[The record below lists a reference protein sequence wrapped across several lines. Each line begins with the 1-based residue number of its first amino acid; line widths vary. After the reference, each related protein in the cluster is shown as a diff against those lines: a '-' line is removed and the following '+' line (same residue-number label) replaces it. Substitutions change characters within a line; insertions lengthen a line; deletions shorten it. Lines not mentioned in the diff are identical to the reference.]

1 VEELDEMS
9 SLLSYNQLLKLLVDG
24 VVLNSA
30 PEFVNGASID
40 VTLGRELLLE
50 NHHHSTISLRDHEP
64 LPATKF
70 TMTDDKGYVLKPG
83 EFVLA
88 CTQQIFNFPISLTG
102 RFYMK
107 SSAGRIGLEHL
118 NSAWCDPGWHG
129 SALTLELC
137 NCARY
142 TSIRIRPDDCIGQ
155 MTFQRVEGV
164 PAEHGYGRRGR
175 YNGCQTVE
183 GAK

>member
-1 VEELDEMS
+1 MS
-9 SLLSYNQLLKLLVDG
+9 SLLSYNQLLKLLVAG

-50 NHHHSTISLRDHEP
+50 VHGQITSVSLRDHEAM
-64 LPATKF
+64 PARKF

-88 CTQQIFNFPISLTG
+88 CTQQIFNFPISLAG

-118 NSAWCDPGWHG
+118 
-129 SALTLELC
+129 
-137 NCARY
+137 
-142 TSIRIRPDDCIGQ
+142 
-155 MTFQRVEGV
+155 
-164 PAEHGYGRRGR
+164 
-175 YNGCQTVE
+175 
-183 GAK
+183 